1 MNLDKKKG
9 VTLIEMMVCIVI
21 LSLILS
27 VIGLIV
33 TSYFQVYEEGVKIDS
48 GSSQSQPYLVEVV
61 SDLKDYSIEDGTED
75 EPITLRIVNKV
86 INPSERGFDIEVIEG
101 PDSKKGLGITRYRY
115 NIGSGEITR
124 NGIRISRRDKNFS
137 VTDAGIRV
145 FKVESPEE
153 TSFSYGNNLLEIG
166 SDGKDKSMEIETII
180 DENLPLA
187 NYYFEPYLKY
197 ESGPELK
204 TGYTMRAMK
213 KQESSGGGEEN
224 EKVEEWKPDYPPTE
238 RELDR
243 NGITINPN
251 LPSGNFIVVSL
262 LFHTGHDV
270 NRVTYIESGKSP
282 IELSEDEEVDI
293 HKMFVYEGEV
303 GEIKGPFSI
312 DLDLRNPN
320 KNQVVKILV
329 EIYRR

>member
-1 MNLDKKKG
+1 MNLNRKKG
-9 VTLIEMMVCIVI
+9 VTLIEMMVCIAI

-33 TSYFQVYEEGVKIDS
+33 TSYFGVYEEGVRTDIA
-48 GSSQSQPYLVEVV
+48 SSQSQPYLVQVV
-61 SDLKDYSIEDGTED
+61 NDLKKYSAEDGTED
-75 EPITLRIVNKV
+75 DPITFRITNRS
-86 INPSERGFDIEVIEG
+86 INPDEKGFDIEIVEG
-101 PDSKKGLGITRYRY
+101 PDSKESLGVTRYRY
-115 NIGSGEITR
+115 NLKSDELTR
-124 NGIRISRRDKNFS
+124 NGVRLSRRDKSFS
-137 VTDAGIRV
+137 VTDVGVRV
-145 FKVESPEE
+145 FKAEDPEE
-153 TSFSYGNNLLEIG
+153 SSLDYGNDLLELKG
-166 SDGKDKSMEIETII
+166 GEREKSIDVETIV
-180 DENLPLA
+180 DSEDVS
-187 NYYFEPYLKY
+187 NYYFEPYISFDGGS
-197 ESGPELK
+197 EIN
-204 TGYTMRAMK
+204 TGYTMRTMK
-213 KQESSGGGEEN
+213 KQESSGGGEEG
-224 EKVEEWKPDYPPTE
+224 EKVEEWRPDYPPTE

-270 NRVTYIESGKSP
+270 NSVTYMESGKSP
-282 IELSEDEEVDI
+282 IELSESNEVDI
-293 HKMFVYEGEV
+293 HKLFVYEGEV